1 MSKDINFSGVS
12 IYQGKSFILTDVT
25 FNIAHGEFVY
35 LIGKTGTGKSSLLKT
50 IYGDLP
56 FRAGNAQVA
65 GFDLE
70 KMNWKTVPYLR
81 RKLGII
87 FQDFQLLMDRS
98 VDDNLEFVL
107 RATGTNDKSLIKLYE
122 MMGKINPDFKLN
134 EDSSINR
141 IKTIKALIKGLL
153 L

>member
-12 IYQGKSFILTDVT
+12 IYQGKSLILTDVT

-50 IYGDLP
+50 IYGGLP
-56 FRAGNAQVA
+56 LSAGNAQVA

-98 VDDNLEFVL
+98 VDHL
-107 RATGTNDKSLIKLYE
+107 
-122 MMGKINPDFKLN
+122 LN
-134 EDSSINR
+134 
-141 IKTIKALIKGLL
+141 
-153 L
+153 